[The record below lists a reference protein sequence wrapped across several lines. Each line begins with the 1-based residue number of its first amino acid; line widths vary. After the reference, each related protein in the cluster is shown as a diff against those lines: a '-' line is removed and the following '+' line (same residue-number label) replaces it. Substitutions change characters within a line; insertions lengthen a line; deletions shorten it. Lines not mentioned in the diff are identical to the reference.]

1 MKQKD
6 EVLHVFQSFYAMIQ
20 NQFSSKLRV
29 IRSDNDGEYVNQRFR
44 TYFEHHGL
52 VHKTSCPQT
61 SQQNGIAK
69 WKHRHILETARALL
83 REMHVPP

>member
-52 VHKTSCPQT
+52 VHETSCPQT

-69 WKHRHILETARALL
+69 RKHRHILETARSLL